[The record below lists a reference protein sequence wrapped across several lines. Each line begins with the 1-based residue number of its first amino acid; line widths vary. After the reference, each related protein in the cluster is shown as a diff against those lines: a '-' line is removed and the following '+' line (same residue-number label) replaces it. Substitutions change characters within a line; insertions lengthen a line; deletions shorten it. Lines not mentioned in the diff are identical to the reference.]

1 MKSFW
6 IQTLGCKVNA
16 TESDRI
22 ARHLAARGLRPV
34 ESASLADL
42 RVVNTCSVTT
52 SAGAQSRAAARKAVR
67 LPLLGEAETSNP
79 AKVLVTGCWATSDRT
94 QAESLPGVDGVITH
108 HDERPMEASLDEYL
122 RRWGWGGAI
131 RRVELPLFEPTGH
144 SRGTSFS
151 GSAEALRELSAVGA
165 VTASGA
171 VKVVGGRQT
180 ARQRA
185 FVKIQDGCDAHCT
198 YCIIPTLRPRLSSVP
213 EGQVVAEVRGL
224 VEAGHPEV
232 VLTGIFMGAYGHPT
246 ALRRRRGEAGDPLAR
261 LVESICKGV
270 PDLQRLRLSSLEP
283 GDLTDDLLSV
293 LTAHGQCVPHFHL
306 PLQSGSDAILRRMNR
321 QYTRGEFLALVDRL
335 RSAFDRP
342 ALTTDVVA
350 GFPGEDDGD
359 WRDTLSV
366 IDHAGFLHVH
376 AFPFSPRPGTA
387 AARWAEEFV
396 PNAVAGTR
404 VAEATARAA
413 RHSQRFRESFVGEQ
427 VEVVIEKGLTDAGD
441 PHGRCERWFDV
452 ELPGVTAVPGETV
465 RARVEA
471 IDGDRTL
478 GTMVG

>member
-22 ARHLAARGLRPV
+22 ARHLTARGLRPV

-67 LPLLGEAETSNP
+67 LPLLGEAESSNP
-79 AKVLVTGCWATSDRT
+79 AKVLVTGCWATSDRA
-94 QAESLPGVDGVITH
+94 QAEALPGVDGVITH
-108 HDERPMEASLDEYL
+108 HDERPMEASLDDYL
-122 RRWGWGGAI
+122 RRWGWEGD
-131 RRVELPLFEPTGH
+131 RRVELPLLEP
-144 SRGTSFS
+144 S
-151 GSAEALRELSAVGA
+151 
-165 VTASGA
+165 
-171 VKVVGGRQT
+171 GRQT

-213 EGQVVAEVRGL
+213 VGEVVDEVRRL
-224 VEAGHPEV
+224 VDAGHPEV
-232 VLTGIFMGAYGHPT
+232 VLTGIFLGAYGHPT
-246 ALRRRRGEAGDPLAR
+246 ALRRRRGESGDRLAE
-261 LVESICKGV
+261 LVEAICTGV
-270 PDLQRLRLSSLEP
+270 PSLRRLRLSSLEP
-283 GDLTDDLLSV
+283 GDMTDDLLSV

-335 RSAFDRP
+335 RAAFDRP
-342 ALTTDVVA
+342 ALTTDVVT

-366 IDHAGFLHVH
+366 IDHAEFLHVH

-387 AARWAEEFV
+387 AARWTEDFV
-396 PNAVAGTR
+396 PNALAADR
-404 VAEATARAA
+404 VAEATSRAA
-413 RHSQRFRESFVGEQ
+413 LHSQRFRRSFEGET
-427 VEVVIEKGLTDAGD
+427 VEVVVERGLSAAGL
-441 PHGRCERWFDV
+441 PHGRCERWFDL
-452 ELPGVTAVPGETV
+452 ELEHSTATPGQTV
-465 RARVEA
+465 RAVVVRSE
-471 IDGDRTL
+471 GERT
-478 GTMVG
+478 VGRST